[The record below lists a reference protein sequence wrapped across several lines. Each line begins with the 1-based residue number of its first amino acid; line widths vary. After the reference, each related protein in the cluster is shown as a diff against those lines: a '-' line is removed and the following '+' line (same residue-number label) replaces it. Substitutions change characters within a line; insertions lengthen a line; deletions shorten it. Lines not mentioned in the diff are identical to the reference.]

1 MPNWRKHGER
11 GHKVTTK
18 RIQAVRIA
26 AAALLA
32 GALASPAQAQISDI
46 LLAPKTLFDR
56 AIEARSTDDIATDN
70 RIVVDVNAIMVE
82 YETIKASTE
91 IYEQRL
97 LITGI
102 FDDKKLYDD
111 FNAKV
116 RQVEGVKELYWHV
129 IYMSEDEQKKREAEM
144 IDWPDAVVLN
154 SKIGVNLISTRG
166 VADVNFRTAVDP
178 FATTYVLGRARSK
191 EELGKMLAAVKET
204 EGVRKVVNYAV
215 VRP

>member
-1 MPNWRKHGER
+1 MTHR
-11 GHKVTTK
+11 
-18 RIQAVRIA
+18 RINALAFAGATIA
-26 AAALLA
+26 AILFTLPAA
-32 GALASPAQAQISDI
+32 AQIGDI
-46 LLAPKTLFDR
+46 LLAPKTLIDR
-56 AIEARSTDDIATDN
+56 AIEARSAEDIATDN

-82 YETIKASTE
+82 YSTIKASTE

-116 RQVEGVKELYWHV
+116 RKVEGVKELYWHV
-129 IYMSEDEQKKREAEM
+129 IYMSKEEQEKRKAEM

-166 VADVNFRTAVDP
+166 VSDVNFRTAVDS
-178 FATTYVLGRARSK
+178 FATTYLLGRARSK
-191 EELGKMLAAVKET
+191 EELDKTLAAIKGT